1 MTDAERAWFGVL
13 EQGGVELM
21 TDVLRIKGMPAP
33 QAAAIACFTRD
44 HWRMRNDGLS
54 APTRARYRRLLAE
67 IGPPHYGAAIPGYL
81 ASVRAA

>member
-1 MTDAERAWFGVL
+1 MTSAEQSWFGVL
-13 EQGGVELM
+13 EEGGLELM
-21 TDVLRIKGMPAP
+21 IDVLRIKRVPP
-33 QAAAIACFTRD
+33 VTAAALASFTRD
-44 HWRMRNDGLS
+44 HWRMRPDGLS